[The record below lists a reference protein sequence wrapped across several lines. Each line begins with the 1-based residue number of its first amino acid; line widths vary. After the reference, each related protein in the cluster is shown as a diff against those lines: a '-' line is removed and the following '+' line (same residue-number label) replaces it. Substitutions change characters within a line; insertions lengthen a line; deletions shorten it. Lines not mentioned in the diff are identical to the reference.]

1 MSLLIRAS
9 NLLSMGN
16 MKVSLYFYRDPG
28 NTIATQFPN
37 RDIKCRLIWPRGYK
51 TFFKLSS
58 VEHEI
63 SDVHKCLYSQT

>member
-9 NLLSMGN
+9 NLLSMEN

-37 RDIKCRLIWPRGYK
+37 R
-51 TFFKLSS
+51 
-58 VEHEI
+58 EI
-63 SDVHKCLYSQT
+63 SAVHKCLNSQT